1 MFSLLISC
9 DSKEEGLLGEWEGT
23 YEKVGSDGQLF
34 EADASCLI
42 RSATMENREV
52 NLKVG
57 GANYDFTAIEQD
69 LKLIFNNKA
78 LNQDSSI
85 IFYISGSA
93 ELLYDTLLHFEYET
107 YSMKGNQLLIRDEME
122 LDLTRK

>member
-1 MFSLLISC
+1 MLVSC
-9 DSKEEGLLGEWEGT
+9 GSEEEGLLGEWEGT

-34 EADASCLI
+34 EANASCLI
-42 RSATMENREV
+42 RSTSGENREV

-57 GANYDFTAIEQD
+57 GANYDFTAEEKY
-69 LKLIFNNKA
+69 LKLWFTNKA
-78 LNQDSSI
+78 LNQDSTI

-107 YSMKGNQLLIRDEME
+107 YSMMGNQLLNRDELE
-122 LDLTRK
+122 LDMTRK